1 MWADGMGCQELYK
14 KANTTHRR
22 KIRVWQLACTL
33 AWTVNDYEALAV
45 VEPLT
50 WEALRQ
56 SNQPTVRQYQELFAV
71 RLVLRFPDL
80 LHSKVRVRAESPAPA
95 TNETAHAPGTSDEV
109 EAVGAV
115 ASYGC
120 FRVHPRAQ
128 KISLK

>member
-1 MWADGMGCQELYK
+1 MGWQELYK
-14 KANTTHRR
+14 KANSTHRR
-22 KIRVWQLACTL
+22 KIRVWQLACAL

-80 LHSKVRVRAESPAPA
+80 LHSKVRVARGSAS
-95 TNETAHAPGTSDEV
+95 GRGSDEPND
-109 EAVGAV
+109 ACA
-115 ASYGC
+115 
-120 FRVHPRAQ
+120 RAFG
-128 KISLK
+128 